1 MNSSELL
8 DLFRSEMGDTVEPY
22 LWSDTDIFGYADD
35 AQKMLCR
42 KTDGISDASTTAVTE
57 IAAVVDTDW
66 VALHKS
72 IKRIRSAIRTDT
84 GRQIDII
91 NRDDMPKRGWYFDG
105 RTGPVKALVIGS
117 EAHKARVYPK
127 SNEAVTL
134 QLEVFRLPLVAITD
148 DGDQEFEV
156 DEEHHR
162 HLMLW
167 MKHLAYLKQDAETFD
182 RARAEEFEGKF
193 LGYCTQVQEE
203 ERRKAF
209 KVRTVAYGGI

>member
-105 RTGPVKALVIGS
+105 RTGPES
-117 EAHKARVYPK
+117 EGPAH
-127 SNEAVTL
+127 
-134 QLEVFRLPLVAITD
+134 
-148 DGDQEFEV
+148 
-156 DEEHHR
+156 
-162 HLMLW
+162 
-167 MKHLAYLKQDAETFD
+167 
-182 RARAEEFEGKF
+182 
-193 LGYCTQVQEE
+193 
-203 ERRKAF
+203 
-209 KVRTVAYGGI
+209 

>member
-8 DLFRSEMGDTVEPY
+8 DLFRSEMSDKVEPY
-22 LWSDTDIFGYADD
+22 LWSDEEIFGYEDD

-42 KTDGISDASTTAVTE
+42 KTDGIADASTAAVTQ
-57 IAAVVDTDW
+57 IAVVADTDW
-66 VALHKS
+66 VALHAS
-72 IKRIRSAIRTDT
+72 IKRVRSVIRTDT
-84 GRQIDII
+84 GRPVEVI

-127 SNEAVTL
+127 SNEAITL
-134 QLEVFRLPLVAITD
+134 QLEVFRLPLVRITD

-167 MKHLAYLKQDAETFD
+167 MKHLAYSKQDAETFD
-182 RARAEEFEGKF
+182 RTKAAEFEQRF
-193 LGYCTQVQEE
+193 YAYCAQVQQE
-203 ERRKAF
+203 ERRKAY
-209 KVRTVAYGGI
+209 KPGNVAYGGI